1 MAAPPALTVSGLTV
15 RFGGL
20 TAVGS
25 VSLDVPGGGRI
36 GIIGPNGAGKSTLF
50 HAITGRVRL
59 TAGRIAVD
67 GRDVTRWSMS
77 RRAASGVVQTF
88 QNIQLLP
95 SLPVLENVM
104 VGGHLRAT
112 YPAVLGFFGLPQV
125 RRSERNLAAQARAL
139 MRRLELLPLERRR
152 VSELPYAMQKRVEV
166 ARALM
171 VMPRILFLDE
181 PATGMNDYEKSF
193 FLEVIRDM
201 QREMGFA
208 LVVIEH
214 DVSFLAQLVDYMVA
228 MSFGQIIARG
238 RPEDVIASPQV
249 VESYMG

>member
-1 MAAPPALTVSGLTV
+1 MTVSDLTV

-20 TAVGS
+20 TAVGG
-25 VSLDVPGGGRI
+25 VSLEVTGGGRM

-50 HAITGRVRL
+50 HAVTGRVRPA
-59 TAGRIAVD
+59 AGHIAVD

-77 RRAASGVVQTF
+77 RRAAAGVVQTF

-95 SLPVLENVM
+95 SLSVLDNVM

-112 YPAVLGFFGLPQV
+112 YPAVLGFFGVPQV
-125 RRSERNLAAQARAL
+125 RRSERYLATEARAL
-139 MRRLELLPLERRR
+139 LLRLELSPFEQRR

-171 VMPRILFLDE
+171 ATPRILFLDE

-193 FLEVIRDM
+193 FVDVVRDV
-201 QREMGFA
+201 QKAMGFA

-214 DVSFLAQLVDYMVA
+214 DVSFLTRLVDSMVA

-238 RPEDVIASPQV
+238 TPEAVIASPQV